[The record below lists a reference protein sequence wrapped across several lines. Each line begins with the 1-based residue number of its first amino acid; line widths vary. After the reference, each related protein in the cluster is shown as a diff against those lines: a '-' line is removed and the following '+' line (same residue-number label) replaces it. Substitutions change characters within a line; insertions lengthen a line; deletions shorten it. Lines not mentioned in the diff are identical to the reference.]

1 MSFSV
6 LEVNQLIGPNKLDL
20 FNKIEIDAET
30 TGYANLRGADNYK
43 LTGKYFAR
51 KGREIRSE
59 LLDKNC
65 APYWTATKADKSL
78 GKTLVINGLDV
89 TAERAWKEDV
99 GVRVCVPF
107 NEISSKV
114 RDLKTINTEKGEVK
128 EFTYGEF
135 PQRRVKH
142 DESEE
147 LWKKY
152 ESGELKP
159 TGKTYSSWGYSIE
172 LFYDGSDYKFEKDE
186 YPEFELNGHKYVM
199 AKASTFQNG
208 DTRNRWVEVEP
219 IEWYLDEKSG
229 LAISKKVLLGG
240 IPLSRTGMYIGGF
253 NNTVVGR
260 FLEEEFKYDI
270 KEIKHTKE
278 NVLNEMLEQEND
290 EEKEENRMTF

>member
-6 LEVNQLIGPNKLDL
+6 LSIDQLIGPNKLDL
-20 FNKIEIDAET
+20 FNKIEIDAES

-51 KGREIRSE
+51 KGRDVKSE
-59 LLDKNC
+59 LLDKTC
-65 APYWTATKADKSL
+65 APYWTSTKADRSI

-89 TAERAWKEDV
+89 QESSAWKEDI

-114 RDLKTINTEKGEVK
+114 RDLKTVNTEKGEIK
-128 EFTYGEF
+128 EFIYGEM
-135 PQRRVKH
+135 PQRRVSH

-159 TGKTYSSWGYSIE
+159 TGKTYTSWGYSIE

-199 AKASTFQNG
+199 AKKSTFQNG
-208 DTRNRWVEVEP
+208 EGRKRWVEVQP

-240 IPLSRTGMYIGGF
+240 IPLSKIGMYIGGF
-253 NNTVVGR
+253 DNTVVGR
-260 FLEEEFKYDI
+260 FLDEEFKYDI
-270 KEIKHTKE
+270 QENSLTKE
-278 NVLNEMLEQEND
+278 NVLNEMLEKENQE
-290 EEKEENRMTF
+290 EPQEKRISL